1 MPFILLITELHDW
14 TFKFCLWGI
23 PNSAIRTNVVKDEL
37 EELPA
42 SLFWSRYERSPKFP
56 GD

>member
-37 EELPA
+37 EDEDELG
-42 SLFWSRYERSPKFP
+42 SLVCLTQI
-56 GD
+56 